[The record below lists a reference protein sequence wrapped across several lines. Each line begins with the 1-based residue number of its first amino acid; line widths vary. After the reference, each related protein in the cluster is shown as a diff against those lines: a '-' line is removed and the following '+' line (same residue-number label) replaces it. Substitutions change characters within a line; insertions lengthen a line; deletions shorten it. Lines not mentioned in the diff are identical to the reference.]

1 MIAKDLQ
8 ERWEQLEARKRTNQY
23 DIVLL
28 SKDSHPELFLARS
41 SNAERA
47 LVLKVPSFENID
59 FKDVEGANITLTRE
73 AVNRFVVIKLTN
85 NDFKELFDDL
95 VISISN
101 SISNILDEK
110 EYCKVFLRSFY
121 KWLQFFIVLPDP
133 KHKENVIQGIFGEL
147 ILLQI
152 LLTEPNDLDVDTVL
166 KAWRG
171 PYKTSQDFIFENKNI
186 EVKTRKEGNSS
197 VKIANENQLDQAD
210 GKELELAVLRLDS
223 EAAPGFTL
231 SHLIKKIRI
240 ICEEDFGDISI
251 LYEALRQQN
260 LLPSNFSN
268 YDEYVFHPA
277 DLTVFNCGLDGFPK
291 LARSALPKEIN
302 EVGYSLNTSGLTEF
316 ELRKID
322 YDDS

>member
-59 FKDVEGANITLTRE
+59 FIDVEGANITLTRE

-110 EYCKVFLRSFY
+110 EYYKVFLRSFY